1 MVGARCD
8 GQLVVVLWVESGWYD
23 VVGLVWCD
31 RCSGWSVAG
40 MVYFLWWV
48 VEWWVAEWWVVEW

>member
-23 VVGLVWCD
+23 VVGLVWC
-31 RCSGWSVAG
+31 G
-40 MVYFLWWV
+40 V
-48 VEWWVAEWWVVEW
+48 V